1 MPMSKAEAGRL
12 GGRASARNMSAE
24 QRAERA
30 RVAGRAAGGKRMAT
44 MTPAERK
51 ELSRRGYLVGA
62 VNTIA
67 SRAGEL
73 DEDQRR
79 RLLEALEAGG
89 GPADG

>member
-12 GGRASARNMSAE
+12 GGRASAEAMSAE
-24 QRAERA
+24 QRSERA
-30 RVAGRAAGGKRMAT
+30 RIAGKAAGEKRMAT

-62 VNTIA
+62 VNTIE
-67 SRAGEL
+67 SRASEL

-79 RLLEALEAGG
+79 RLLKALGASQN
-89 GPADG
+89 